1 MVSSCWRYLI
11 KNDSPAK
18 INQDANI
25 FINEF
30 TTEQLLE
37 VTSIK

>member
-1 MVSSCWRYLI
+1 MVGDM
-11 KNDSPAK
+11 KNNSNAPAK

-30 TTEQLLE
+30 TTE
-37 VTSIK
+37 

>member
-1 MVSSCWRYLI
+1 MVGDI
-11 KNDSPAK
+11 KDKSNTPAK

-30 TTEQLLE
+30 TTE
-37 VTSIK
+37 